1 MAETRSKEA
10 SVCAGVEG
18 VGGNKTLQG
27 FLAVVEG
34 LGFLVNAKSSL

>member
-1 MAETRSKEA
+1 MTGTRSKEA

-18 VGGNKTLQG
+18 VGGTKTQQG

-34 LGFLVNAKSSL
+34 LGFLVNATSSH